1 MNFLPWDSNTE
12 THVKLGVILSFNWF
26 PPPQPDNLPPP
37 FKGNPR
43 AFVLPVPSRPMRPWQ
58 NPDHKR
64 NWFPWK
70 LLATRRGKKNQR
82 KTIYSWFVL
91 RTVSG
96 VPERRDERAERK
108 RRGIWEKG
116 GRVGTYGMRG
126 NKKRSGRVWSS
137 FLSHDGHQARYLFKK
152 RKENQERNTRLSAV
166 QWGNHST
173 EGSWVITGASFEKPT
188 LSLEK
193 PGRLWLWPTYT
204 FLTYSKPFIWTQ
216 TTTTT
221 TVCKHVMCGWNFKEV
236 LAFSITPPSQP
247 GGAGWLLLPVRERAC
262 I

>member
-26 PPPQPDNLPPP
+26 RPPQPDNLPPP

-58 NPDHKR
+58 NPNHKR

-70 LLATRRGKKNQR
+70 LLATRREKKNQR

-126 NKKRSGRVWSS
+126 NKKGAAEFEAHSCLTTGIKHDTCLKKEKRIKRETRGCQLYSG
-137 FLSHDGHQARYLFKK
+137 
-152 RKENQERNTRLSAV
+152 E
-166 QWGNHST
+166 
-173 EGSWVITGASFEKPT
+173 
-188 LSLEK
+188 
-193 PGRLWLWPTYT
+193 
-204 FLTYSKPFIWTQ
+204 
-216 TTTTT
+216 TTAQRD
-221 TVCKHVMCGWNFKEV
+221 HG
-236 LAFSITPPSQP
+236 
-247 GGAGWLLLPVRERAC
+247 
-262 I
+262 